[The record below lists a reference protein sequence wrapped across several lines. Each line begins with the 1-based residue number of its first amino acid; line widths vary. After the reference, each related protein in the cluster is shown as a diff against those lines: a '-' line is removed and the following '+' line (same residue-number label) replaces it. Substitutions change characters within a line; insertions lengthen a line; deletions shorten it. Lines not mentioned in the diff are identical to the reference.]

1 MLKTTTIEAQ
11 PTFEREKM
19 IYMYI
24 EREMYYI
31 MAIHDQNI
39 LKYLKLQ

>member
-24 EREMYYI
+24 EREKERERCTISWLSMTRI
-31 MAIHDQNI
+31 F
-39 LKYLKLQ
+39 